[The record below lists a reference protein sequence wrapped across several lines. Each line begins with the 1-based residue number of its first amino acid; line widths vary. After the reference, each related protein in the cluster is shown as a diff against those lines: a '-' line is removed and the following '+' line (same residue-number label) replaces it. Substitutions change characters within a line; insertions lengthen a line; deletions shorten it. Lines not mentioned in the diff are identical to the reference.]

1 MADILEKSLKEYFGY
16 DSFRNP
22 QKDIIQDAL
31 ANKDQF
37 VILPTGSGKS
47 ICYQLP
53 ALLQKGITV
62 VISPLKSLI
71 NDQVANL
78 EKKGIK

>member
-1 MADILEKSLKEYFGY
+1 MDLEKTLKEYFGY
-16 DSFRNP
+16 SSFRNP
-22 QKDIIQDAL
+22 QKEIINDSL
-31 ANKDQF
+31 SNKDQL

-53 ALLQKGITV
+53 ALIQKGVTI

-71 NDQVANL
+71 VDQVD
-78 EKKGIK
+78 